1 MSECCSGGAETV
13 KAVRPERVMEIL
25 ENFDHRVDS
34 LIMILQDIQ
43 EEYRYLPEEA
53 LRMVAEDLG
62 LPLSQ
67 LYEVATFYR
76 SFSLEPRGVHEVK
89 VCLGTAC
96 HLRGGPVILENL
108 ERELGI
114 EAGQTTPDG
123 AFTLET
129 VNCVGACAL
138 APLVLVDSE
147 YHGGT
152 RPSTVKDILSRYSK
166 K

>member
-1 MSECCSGGAETV
+1 M
-13 KAVRPERVMEIL
+13 K
-25 ENFDHRVDS
+25 D
-34 LIMILQDIQ
+34 
-43 EEYRYLPEEA
+43 A
-53 LRMVAEDLG
+53 LRIVADDLD

-76 SFSLEPRGVHEVK
+76 SFSLGPRGTHEVK

-96 HLRGGPVILENL
+96 HLRGGPMILENF
-108 ERELGI
+108 ERELGVK
-114 EAGQTTPDG
+114 AGQTTSDLE
-123 AFTLET
+123 FTLET

-152 RPSTVKDILSRYSK
+152 RPSKIKDILSK
-166 K
+166 L